1 MNADSLEIKSI
12 CKNFQHADSTI
23 NILQNVD
30 FSAQPGETIAIVG
43 PSGAGKSTL
52 LNIIGLLDVPDSGM
66 VKLGDKELQSIS
78 QKEQE
83 FFRGHHIGFVFQNHH
98 LLPQLT
104 ALENV
109 LLPTLITK
117 SGKENAEE
125 ILNFVGLEKR
135 KNFYPWQISGGECQ
149 RIAIARSIMS
159 ASKLLL
165 CDEPTGNLDEENG
178 QKIISLLKSIAD
190 KNKVI
195 VVMVTHNIQ
204 YAKQFDRCF
213 VLRNGSLCE
222 GALGE

>member
-23 NILQNVD
+23 NILKNVN
-30 FSAQPGETIAIVG
+30 FLAHPGETVAIVG

-52 LNIIGLLDVPDSGM
+52 LNIIGLLDVPDSGI

-83 FFRGHHIGFVFQNHH
+83 FFRGHYIGFVFQNHH

-117 SGKENAEE
+117 NGEEKAQE

-178 QKIISLLKSIAD
+178 QKIISLLKSVAD
-190 KNKVI
+190 KNKTI
-195 VVMVTHNIQ
+195 VVMVTHNVQ

-213 VLRNGSLCE
+213 VLQNSSLRE
-222 GALGE
+222 GVLSE